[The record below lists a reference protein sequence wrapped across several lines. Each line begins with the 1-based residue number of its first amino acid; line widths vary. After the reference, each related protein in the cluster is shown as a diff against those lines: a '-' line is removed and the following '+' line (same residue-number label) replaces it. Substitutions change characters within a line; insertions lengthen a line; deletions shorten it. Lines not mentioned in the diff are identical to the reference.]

1 MLKNYKWLVSAFAL
15 LFLLLVGIQI
25 YFLYKT
31 YQIKENNIY
40 DKLDKDLGQ
49 YQPILRKKLEVS
61 ENTVQKMLIH
71 FNKGEITKKQ
81 LLDFFTKNKETIK
94 PYFSHYVDSVASRS
108 NLQVAISHQFRN
120 VLSTTDNRYILD
132 STVTIYETKRPITKV
147 GRRYGGEWETSNE
160 NRDDKTNKLNNFYS
174 FKVKTYYNLQI
185 LNIKSIVFRDLTILI
200 ISCILIL
207 AAVLW
212 LFTRTI
218 KNLIS
223 QQKQV
228 EILHTVVDNI
238 AHEFKTPIATLKIAA
253 KSLRKDWNQENLP
266 LIERQINRL
275 ESLMH
280 QLQDNDDEENTETSY
295 DDWNNYIA
303 DLQFANPRVEFVLHN
318 TTPNTLPFNKTAMET
333 LIKNLC
339 GNSAKYGATRVE
351 IDLRAIQNTLDI
363 KITDNGNGIPKKEQQ
378 RIFEKFYR
386 IQSDNVHNTKGL
398 GLGLFLVKD
407 IVNRY
412 NGSIGLVSE
421 TGKGTTFKIAL
432 PYEN

>member
-1 MLKNYKWLVSAFAL
+1 
-15 LFLLLVGIQI
+15 
-25 YFLYKT
+25 
-31 YQIKENNIY
+31 
-40 DKLDKDLGQ
+40 
-49 YQPILRKKLEVS
+49 
-61 ENTVQKMLIH
+61 
-71 FNKGEITKKQ
+71 
-81 LLDFFTKNKETIK
+81 
-94 PYFSHYVDSVASRS
+94 
-108 NLQVAISHQFRN
+108 VAISHQFRN

-174 FKVKTYYNLQI
+174 FKVKTYYNIQI

-295 DDWNNYIA
+295 DDWNNYIE
-303 DLQFANPRVEFVLHN
+303 DLQFANPKVEFVLHN
-318 TTPNTLPFNKTAMET
+318 TTPNTLPFNRTAMET

-339 GNSAKYGATRVE
+339 ENSAKYGATRVE
-351 IDLRAIQNTLDI
+351 ILRAIQI
-363 KITDNGNGIPKKEQQ
+363 HWI
-378 RIFEKFYR
+378 
-386 IQSDNVHNTKGL
+386 
-398 GLGLFLVKD
+398 
-407 IVNRY
+407 
-412 NGSIGLVSE
+412 
-421 TGKGTTFKIAL
+421 
-432 PYEN
+432 

>member
-61 ENTVQKMLIH
+61 ENTVQKMLIR

-253 KSLRKDWNQENLP
+253 KSLRKNWNPENLP

-275 ESLMH
+275 ESLML
-280 QLQDNDDEENTETSY
+280 QLQDNDDQENTETSY
-295 DDWNNYIA
+295 DDWNNYIE
-303 DLQFANPRVEFVLHN
+303 DL
-318 TTPNTLPFNKTAMET
+318 
-333 LIKNLC
+333 
-339 GNSAKYGATRVE
+339 
-351 IDLRAIQNTLDI
+351 
-363 KITDNGNGIPKKEQQ
+363 
-378 RIFEKFYR
+378 
-386 IQSDNVHNTKGL
+386 
-398 GLGLFLVKD
+398 
-407 IVNRY
+407 
-412 NGSIGLVSE
+412 
-421 TGKGTTFKIAL
+421 
-432 PYEN
+432 